1 MDLSPIQNDILIT
14 LISLYEKKSLP
25 IKGEEI
31 ADIILRN
38 PGTVRNQMQALKA
51 IGLVDGIPG
60 PKGGYHPTSLAYKEL
75 NLKHDGETYEVKI
88 SRDGEIVPGVKVGEI
103 IFTTLSHADICHA
116 QIRIIGS
123 VKLFN
128 NGDVITIGPT
138 PVNKLLIK
146 GEVFGKDENEPAL
159 IVSILEMV
167 SLPKKPIRDY
177 MSTPIKML
185 STKNTL
191 KEAIRLF
198 NTHHIHGAPVMDGG
212 FLRGIVTMSDILHA
226 IEQDLPLDTQVCEVM
241 TEDVVYAD
249 ASVQLYEVIRK
260 FKERSIGR
268 LVVFE
273 DNRPVGILTQSDIF
287 RTLPTN

>member
-1 MDLSPIQNDILIT
+1 
-14 LISLYEKKSLP
+14 
-25 IKGEEI
+25 
-31 ADIILRN
+31 
-38 PGTVRNQMQALKA
+38 
-51 IGLVDGIPG
+51 
-60 PKGGYHPTSLAYKEL
+60 
-75 NLKHDGETYEVKI
+75 
-88 SRDGEIVPGVKVGEI
+88 
-103 IFTTLSHADICHA
+103 
-116 QIRIIGS
+116 

-177 MSTPIKML
+177 MTTPIKML
-185 STKNTL
+185 STKNSL
-191 KEAIRLF
+191 KEAVRLF

-226 IEQDLPLDTQVCEVM
+226 IEQDLPLDTQVSEVM

-273 DNRPVGILTQSDIF
+273 ENRPVGILTQSDIF

>member
-14 LISLYEKKSLP
+14 LISLYERKSIP

-31 ADIILRN
+31 AEIILRN

-51 IGLVDGIPG
+51 IGLVDGVPG
-60 PKGGYHPTSLAYKEL
+60 PKGGYHPTAFAYKEL
-75 NLKHDGETYEVKI
+75 NLKRSGEAYEVKI
-88 SRDGEIVPGVKVGEI
+88 SREGAVVQGAKVDEI

-116 QIRIIGS
+116 QIKIIGS

-146 GEVFGKDENEPAL
+146 GEIFGKDENISSL
-159 IVSILEMV
+159 IISILEMV

-177 MSTPIKML
+177 MTTPIKML
-185 STKNTL
+185 STKSTMTD
-191 KEAIRLF
+191 AIKLF

-212 FLRGIVTMSDILHA
+212 FLKGIVTMSDIMHG
-226 IEQDLPLDTQVCEVM
+226 IEDELPLNTEVSKLM

-273 DNRPVGILTQSDIF
+273 DNLPVGILTQSDIF
-287 RTLPTN
+287 RTLTTN